1 MQTSSSKTHLREHL
15 RHMLLVYFNSGEYSE
30 TRGNDDVVVT
40 TPPDD
45 FMEDLDAILDY
56 ALKADVFEKNV
67 RF

>member
-1 MQTSSSKTHLREHL
+1 
-15 RHMLLVYFNSGEYSE
+15 MLLVYFNSGEYSE